1 MLNVVSAALLAK
13 SAEVTEVFSNL
24 GRGHVQADPE
34 LLGAHDFDIIGLK
47 PAEHPY
53 VQRQALNYNV
63 RDFFGRRDLR
73 RPALVVSDRSQLVRS
88 SALCGKMKE
97 RPVCGLYHKQ
107 KSSGKS
113 RRKNARQPHLTFT
126 VPTCEK
132 LAGVVPI
139 NPTRAKNQAAPLTAR
154 RRTCPSPKSPRHS

>member
-47 PAEHPY
+47 PAEHPH

-88 SALCGKMKE
+88 PLYAGK
-97 RPVCGLYHKQ
+97 
-107 KSSGKS
+107 
-113 RRKNARQPHLTFT
+113 
-126 VPTCEK
+126 
-132 LAGVVPI
+132 
-139 NPTRAKNQAAPLTAR
+139 
-154 RRTCPSPKSPRHS
+154 